1 MITST
6 CKSGALALFLASTL
20 AAASG
25 TYQTVENWAQ
35 FPQGM
40 TKWGAATGVEVDAH
54 DNVYVFQ
61 RTPNYACPLR
71 NSRISDEEQ
80 AAIKARQ
87 GVRYPVLEGLMVA
100 DEKTLKPVPSDGKT
114 IGFTIANNAFT
125 AFSLTYNAAACGTS
139 GGVNITYTT
148 PLPISG
154 SSFTISSQGAPPV
167 RIAFLGCGFIT
178 RVHARHL
185 QAMRS
190 EIELAF
196 ASGWEMP

>member
-61 RTPNYACPLR
+61 RNPAMPVVVFDRNGKFLR
-71 NSRISDEEQ
+71 SWASD
-80 AAIKARQ
+80 IKFGQ
-87 GVRYPVLEGLMVA
+87 
-100 DEKTLKPVPSDGKT
+100 K
-114 IGFTIANNAFT
+114 IGRAH
-125 AFSLTYNAAACGTS
+125 
-139 GGVNITYTT
+139 V
-148 PLPISG
+148 
-154 SSFTISSQGAPPV
+154 
-167 RIAFLGCGFIT
+167 
-178 RVHARHL
+178 
-185 QAMRS
+185 
-190 EIELAF
+190 
-196 ASGWEMP
+196 